1 MFGTTKNIN
10 YDPNLVH
17 REAYKKKHAWIILPD
32 STFTK
37 YWNIIIMLLL
47 CYTATFLPISVAFF
61 DVDSP
66 ALTNLEL
73 FINGLFFIDVY
84 VNFVSA
90 YVDKGTGFIE
100 VNFKKIAMNYLL
112 SWFVLD
118 LTASIPFQLFTA

>member
-1 MFGTTKNIN
+1 MILTLLIEKPTK
-10 YDPNLVH
+10 
-17 REAYKKKHAWIILPD
+17 RSIL
-32 STFTK
+32 
-37 YWNIIIMLLL
+37 LLL

-61 DVDSP
+61 DVDSH
-66 ALTNLEL
+66 ALTNFEL
-73 FINGLFFIDVY
+73 FIDGLFFIDVY